1 MQIQN
6 EIGAIDGLASP
17 PTVPGE
23 IVLTLLGFEFYFACV
38 LFPYRLKSYPP
49 TTLEVTITFVNR

>member
-1 MQIQN
+1 M
-6 EIGAIDGLASP
+6 DGLASP

-38 LFPYRLKSYPP
+38 LFPYRLKSHPP
-49 TTLEVTITFVNR
+49 NIFEVTITFVNR